1 LKVLLVC
8 RRCGFSKDIGG
19 SEEPLPDSCPSCGYD
34 QLEFIVYRGIS
45 YEENRIDPN
54 NKKVSMDFIKSIV
67 KEAFLRQVSLGEWE
81 IDLGRVISED
91 IAIAEI
97 EVGEYEIVFKGI
109 RKVV

>member
-1 LKVLLVC
+1 MKVLLVC
-8 RRCGFSKDIGG
+8 RKCGFSKDIEG
-19 SEEPLPDSCPSCGYD
+19 SEEPLPDSCPSCGYN

-45 YEENRIDPN
+45 YGEDRAGPD
-54 NKKVSMDFIKSIV
+54 NKEASMDSIKSIV